1 MLLTFT
7 HQLQYG
13 IVNSSAA
20 AVAALALQ
28 ENLHI
33 KGI

>member
-1 MLLTFT
+1 MVLPMLLTFT

-20 AVAALALQ
+20 AVAALAL
-28 ENLHI
+28 
-33 KGI
+33 